1 MIHACPVATM
11 TAALAALGA
20 RPDMSVAMRGV
31 ACPVLLVVGAL
42 DTITPPACLE
52 RAAGIFPHA
61 RLRIVP
67 GCGHMT
73 PLEAPE
79 IFNAEVEDF
88 LRGVAADRAA
98 AGGPEGARLAGD
110 PVVAGRVVA
119 GQPGHP
125 AGRADHSDPGAT
137 PEAGDC

>member
-1 MIHACPVATM
+1 
-11 TAALAALGA
+11 
-20 RPDMSVAMRGV
+20 MSQAMRGV

-88 LRGVAADRAA
+88 LRGVAVDRAA
-98 AGGPEGARLAGD
+98 AGGLEGDRLAGD
-110 PVVAGRVVA
+110 RAVADRIVA
-119 GQPGHP
+119 GQPARM
-125 AGRADHSDPGAT
+125 AGLAGHSDPGAT
-137 PEAGDC
+137 PAVGER

>member
-1 MIHACPVATM
+1 
-11 TAALAALGA
+11 
-20 RPDMSVAMRGV
+20 MRGV

-79 IFNAEVEDF
+79 IFNVEVEDF
-88 LRGVAADRAA
+88 LRGVAVDRAVADRI
-98 AGGPEGARLAGD
+98 
-110 PVVAGRVVA
+110 VA
-119 GQPGHP
+119 GQPARP
-125 AGRADHSDPGAT
+125 AGLAGHSDPGAN
-137 PEAGDC
+137 PAVGEH